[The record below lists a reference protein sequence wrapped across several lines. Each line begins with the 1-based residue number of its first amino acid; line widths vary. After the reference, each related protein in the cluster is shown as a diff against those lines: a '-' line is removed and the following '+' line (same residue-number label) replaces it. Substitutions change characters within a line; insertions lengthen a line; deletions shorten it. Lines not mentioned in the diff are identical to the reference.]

1 MNFSCIYHRAVMF
14 KTVRTLL
21 LLLLLLTV
29 SGLSA
34 QVTITR
40 TSSDI
45 FYIGNAPISCNYVG
59 YSVTNN
65 SGGDYDTVSVTVG
78 DFVGTGSVVGL
89 AINED
94 GSINL
99 GSIADGESKMAYF
112 YLKATGETTNTQTHT
127 ISVFDEFG
135 GAGNLLVDVDFDLT
149 VENTIQANANK
160 VTATLIGPDPAG
172 LGGIATIEFTGET
185 GTIGAAKILSF
196 SPATY
201 DNWRADVLQMLS
213 AEIVLSGANTA
224 TITDKLFIPTS
235 DVLNTSN
242 TNYVATYTF
251 RVTNETPVDTVLS
264 PLAFISSGTQVKHT
278 SVSSIEAL
286 FLPPISNSL
295 VLAKSASPAGLGIGG
310 GQVTYTVTVTNSGID
325 DTEFP
330 GQNNAILDR
339 FVDLLPVS
347 PAVATYVASSATYNG
362 VSIADPTIDTD
373 GGTGQQTLTWT
384 GSFVVPASSSVDL
397 TYTVAIPATV
407 GTYGN
412 QVIAYIE
419 DTVIDTTTPTDDNV
433 PAVASVTVSANT
445 PPELDNAL
453 IDQEAVY
460 GASQTYSF
468 AADSF
473 SDNEDTSLDYTTSV
487 LPSGITFDPSTRTF
501 NVNGTVGVD
510 VYAVTVTATDDD
522 GAEVSDIFNITI
534 TQAPLLV
541 SANDVS
547 IANGD
552 AIPSPLSATI
562 TGYVNGE
569 NFGSSDLS
577 GSASVT
583 TSATQGAGIG
593 DYAIIA
599 ADGTL
604 DSTNYSF
611 SFAAGNLEMTN
622 NAPELNPAA
631 PDAPSGGGIPGQT
644 EVYGTDLNYSFPV
657 NTFTDVEDG
666 TTLTYTAT
674 GVPAG
679 VTFTPGTR
687 TFSGQPDG
695 GVDTYTVTVRATDSN
710 GGFVETE
717 FDITITQAP
726 LLVSA
731 NDVSIANGDAI
742 PSPLSATIT
751 GYVNGENFGSSDLS
765 GSASVTTS
773 ATQGAGI
780 GDYAIIAA
788 DGTLDST
795 NYSFSFA
802 AGNLEMTNNAPE
814 LNPAAPDAPSG
825 GGIPGQTEVYG
836 TDLNY
841 SFPVNT
847 FTDVEDGT
855 TLTYTA
861 TGVPAGVTFTPGTR
875 TFSGQPDGGVDTY
888 TVTVRATDSNGG
900 FVETEFDITITQAP
914 LLVSANDVS
923 IANGDAIPSP
933 LSATITGY
941 VNGENFGSSDLSG
954 SASVTT
960 SATQG
965 AGIGDYAIIAADGTL
980 DSTNYSFSFAAGN
993 LEMTNNAPELNP
1005 AAPDAPSGGGI
1016 PGQTE
1021 VYGTD
1026 LNYSFPVNTF
1036 TDVEDGTTL
1045 TYTATGVPA
1054 GVTFTPGTRTF
1065 SGQPDGGVDTY
1076 TVTVRAT
1083 DSNGGFVETEFD
1095 ITITQA
1101 PLLVSANDV
1110 SIANGDAIPSPLSAT
1125 ITGYVNGENFGS
1137 SDLSGSASVTTSA
1150 TQGAGIG
1157 DYAIIAADGT
1167 LDSTNYSFSFAAGN
1181 LEMTNNAPTAPQV
1194 SNFNEADG
1202 DTPTEINVSFTDA
1215 DGDDLTYSAIGLPAG
1230 ITIGL
1235 NSGLINGTLGNL
1247 ASAGGPLSDGVYNV
1261 IVTANDTTDTTAY
1274 PFTYTVNNPAPVA
1287 QDDGTYDVHTATL
1300 LTGNNVGD
1308 NDSDGG
1314 NDSDTL
1320 SYAILGN
1327 ASNGTAAVN
1336 PDGGFTYTSNGSYAG
1351 ADSFTYTVTDQ
1362 QGATDTATVNINVTN
1377 DAPEIDPEV
1386 FTAKISG
1393 EFADIDVISIDASFS
1408 DDDGDTLTYSATGLP
1423 EGLSIDSDTGEITG
1437 ELAHLAS
1444 AGGPQNDGV
1453 YTVTVTADDGVTTT
1467 DVEFELVVLNP
1478 VPVAV
1483 DDDFEM
1489 LSSDDPSLAD
1499 TVATNDSDPDG
1510 DTPFSF
1516 GISTD
1521 VSGGDLTL
1529 NPDGSFI
1536 YTPAADFYGEDSFT
1550 YTVSDSQGATS
1561 ETATVTIDVV
1571 GVGGILIEPLET
1583 PELNW
1588 QTALYEQTV
1597 RVTNLHIRSIIG
1609 FRMIVNGLAQDILLF
1624 NPSGTLEDET
1634 PYIEYAQTLAAVG
1647 EDGNSVELV
1656 VELKRDSLAPFETPD
1671 YVVIEVLTSEVET
1684 ATVSESGANV
1694 TSTALLADGA
1704 FIIEFNTIIG
1714 NVYAIEYSEDLENWK
1729 RVLPLYTANVEK
1741 TQWIDNGPPKT
1752 IIHPNAVD
1760 GRFYRIVTIA
1770 E

>member
-14 KTVRTLL
+14 KTVRT

-172 LGGIATIEFTGET
+172 LGGIATIQFTGET

-213 AEIVLSGANTA
+213 AEIVLSGGNTA

-325 DTEFP
+325 DIDFP

-419 DTVIDTTTPTDDNV
+419 DTVIDTTTPADDNV

-695 GVDTYTVTVRATDSN
+695 GVDTY
-710 GGFVETE
+710 
-717 FDITITQAP
+717 P
-726 LLVSA
+726 
-731 NDVSIANGDAI
+731 
-742 PSPLSATIT
+742 
-751 GYVNGENFGSSDLS
+751 
-765 GSASVTTS
+765 
-773 ATQGAGI
+773 
-780 GDYAIIAA
+780 
-788 DGTLDST
+788 
-795 NYSFSFA
+795 
-802 AGNLEMTNNAPE
+802 
-814 LNPAAPDAPSG
+814 
-825 GGIPGQTEVYG
+825 
-836 TDLNY
+836 
-841 SFPVNT
+841 
-847 FTDVEDGT
+847 
-855 TLTYTA
+855 
-861 TGVPAGVTFTPGTR
+861 
-875 TFSGQPDGGVDTY
+875 
-888 TVTVRATDSNGG
+888 
-900 FVETEFDITITQAP
+900 
-914 LLVSANDVS
+914 
-923 IANGDAIPSP
+923 
-933 LSATITGY
+933 
-941 VNGENFGSSDLSG
+941 
-954 SASVTT
+954 
-960 SATQG
+960 
-965 AGIGDYAIIAADGTL
+965 
-980 DSTNYSFSFAAGN
+980 
-993 LEMTNNAPELNP
+993 
-1005 AAPDAPSGGGI
+1005 
-1016 PGQTE
+1016 
-1021 VYGTD
+1021 
-1026 LNYSFPVNTF
+1026 
-1036 TDVEDGTTL
+1036 
-1045 TYTATGVPA
+1045 
-1054 GVTFTPGTRTF
+1054 
-1065 SGQPDGGVDTY
+1065 
-1076 TVTVRAT
+1076 VTVRAT

-1671 YVVIEVLTSEVET
+1671 YVVIEVLTSEVEP

>member
-14 KTVRTLL
+14 KTVRT

-213 AEIVLSGANTA
+213 AEIVLSGGNTA

-325 DTEFP
+325 DIDFP

-419 DTVIDTTTPTDDNV
+419 DTVIDTTTPADDNV

-541 SANDVS
+541 SAND
-547 IANGD
+547 
-552 AIPSPLSATI
+552 
-562 TGYVNGE
+562 E
-569 NFGSSDLS
+569 
-577 GSASVT
+577 
-583 TSATQGAGIG
+583 
-593 DYAIIA
+593 
-599 ADGTL
+599 
-604 DSTNYSF
+604 
-611 SFAAGNLEMTN
+611 
-622 NAPELNPAA
+622 
-631 PDAPSGGGIPGQT
+631 
-644 EVYGTDLNYSFPV
+644 
-657 NTFTDVEDG
+657 
-666 TTLTYTAT
+666 
-674 GVPAG
+674 
-679 VTFTPGTR
+679 
-687 TFSGQPDG
+687 
-695 GVDTYTVTVRATDSN
+695 
-710 GGFVETE
+710 
-717 FDITITQAP
+717 
-726 LLVSA
+726 
-731 NDVSIANGDAI
+731 
-742 PSPLSATIT
+742 
-751 GYVNGENFGSSDLS
+751 
-765 GSASVTTS
+765 
-773 ATQGAGI
+773 
-780 GDYAIIAA
+780 
-788 DGTLDST
+788 
-795 NYSFSFA
+795 
-802 AGNLEMTNNAPE
+802 
-814 LNPAAPDAPSG
+814 
-825 GGIPGQTEVYG
+825 
-836 TDLNY
+836 
-841 SFPVNT
+841 
-847 FTDVEDGT
+847 
-855 TLTYTA
+855 
-861 TGVPAGVTFTPGTR
+861 
-875 TFSGQPDGGVDTY
+875 
-888 TVTVRATDSNGG
+888 
-900 FVETEFDITITQAP
+900 
-914 LLVSANDVS
+914 
-923 IANGDAIPSP
+923 
-933 LSATITGY
+933 
-941 VNGENFGSSDLSG
+941 
-954 SASVTT
+954 
-960 SATQG
+960 
-965 AGIGDYAIIAADGTL
+965 
-980 DSTNYSFSFAAGN
+980 
-993 LEMTNNAPELNP
+993 
-1005 AAPDAPSGGGI
+1005 
-1016 PGQTE
+1016 
-1021 VYGTD
+1021 
-1026 LNYSFPVNTF
+1026 
-1036 TDVEDGTTL
+1036 
-1045 TYTATGVPA
+1045 
-1054 GVTFTPGTRTF
+1054 
-1065 SGQPDGGVDTY
+1065 
-1076 TVTVRAT
+1076 
-1083 DSNGGFVETEFD
+1083 
-1095 ITITQA
+1095 
-1101 PLLVSANDV
+1101 

>member
-1 MNFSCIYHRAVMF
+1 MF
-14 KTVRTLL
+14 KTVRT

-172 LGGIATIEFTGET
+172 LGGIATIKFTGET

-213 AEIVLSGANTA
+213 AEIVLSGGNTA

-278 SVSSIEAL
+278 SLSSIEAL

-325 DTEFP
+325 DIDFP

-419 DTVIDTTTPTDDNV
+419 DTVIDTTTPADDNV

-541 SANDVS
+541 SAND
-547 IANGD
+547 
-552 AIPSPLSATI
+552 
-562 TGYVNGE
+562 E
-569 NFGSSDLS
+569 
-577 GSASVT
+577 
-583 TSATQGAGIG
+583 
-593 DYAIIA
+593 
-599 ADGTL
+599 
-604 DSTNYSF
+604 
-611 SFAAGNLEMTN
+611 
-622 NAPELNPAA
+622 
-631 PDAPSGGGIPGQT
+631 
-644 EVYGTDLNYSFPV
+644 
-657 NTFTDVEDG
+657 
-666 TTLTYTAT
+666 
-674 GVPAG
+674 
-679 VTFTPGTR
+679 
-687 TFSGQPDG
+687 
-695 GVDTYTVTVRATDSN
+695 
-710 GGFVETE
+710 
-717 FDITITQAP
+717 
-726 LLVSA
+726 
-731 NDVSIANGDAI
+731 
-742 PSPLSATIT
+742 
-751 GYVNGENFGSSDLS
+751 
-765 GSASVTTS
+765 
-773 ATQGAGI
+773 
-780 GDYAIIAA
+780 
-788 DGTLDST
+788 
-795 NYSFSFA
+795 
-802 AGNLEMTNNAPE
+802 
-814 LNPAAPDAPSG
+814 
-825 GGIPGQTEVYG
+825 
-836 TDLNY
+836 
-841 SFPVNT
+841 
-847 FTDVEDGT
+847 
-855 TLTYTA
+855 
-861 TGVPAGVTFTPGTR
+861 
-875 TFSGQPDGGVDTY
+875 
-888 TVTVRATDSNGG
+888 
-900 FVETEFDITITQAP
+900 
-914 LLVSANDVS
+914 
-923 IANGDAIPSP
+923 
-933 LSATITGY
+933 
-941 VNGENFGSSDLSG
+941 
-954 SASVTT
+954 
-960 SATQG
+960 
-965 AGIGDYAIIAADGTL
+965 
-980 DSTNYSFSFAAGN
+980 
-993 LEMTNNAPELNP
+993 
-1005 AAPDAPSGGGI
+1005 
-1016 PGQTE
+1016 
-1021 VYGTD
+1021 
-1026 LNYSFPVNTF
+1026 
-1036 TDVEDGTTL
+1036 
-1045 TYTATGVPA
+1045 
-1054 GVTFTPGTRTF
+1054 
-1065 SGQPDGGVDTY
+1065 
-1076 TVTVRAT
+1076 
-1083 DSNGGFVETEFD
+1083 
-1095 ITITQA
+1095 
-1101 PLLVSANDV
+1101 

>member
-1 MNFSCIYHRAVMF
+1 MF

-21 LLLLLLTV
+21 LLLLTV
-29 SGLSA
+29 SGVSA

-149 VENTIQANANK
+149 VEDTIQANANK

-213 AEIVLSGANTA
+213 AEIVLSGGNTA
-224 TITDKLFIPTS
+224 TITDKLLIPTS

-278 SVSSIEAL
+278 SIASIEDL

-325 DTEFP
+325 DIDFP

-419 DTVIDTTTPTDDNV
+419 ETVIDTTTPADDNV

-541 SANDVS
+541 SADDES

-562 TGYVNGE
+562 TGFVNGE
-569 NFGSSDLS
+569 NFVSSDLS

-599 ADGTL
+599 TLGTL
-604 DSTNYSF
+604 ASTNYSF
-611 SFAAGNLEMTN
+611 NFAPGNLK
-622 NAPELNPAA
+622 
-631 PDAPSGGGIPGQT
+631 
-644 EVYGTDLNYSFPV
+644 
-657 NTFTDVEDG
+657 
-666 TTLTYTAT
+666 
-674 GVPAG
+674 
-679 VTFTPGTR
+679 
-687 TFSGQPDG
+687 
-695 GVDTYTVTVRATDSN
+695 
-710 GGFVETE
+710 
-717 FDITITQAP
+717 
-726 LLVSA
+726 
-731 NDVSIANGDAI
+731 
-742 PSPLSATIT
+742 
-751 GYVNGENFGSSDLS
+751 
-765 GSASVTTS
+765 
-773 ATQGAGI
+773 
-780 GDYAIIAA
+780 
-788 DGTLDST
+788 
-795 NYSFSFA
+795 
-802 AGNLEMTNNAPE
+802 
-814 LNPAAPDAPSG
+814 
-825 GGIPGQTEVYG
+825 
-836 TDLNY
+836 
-841 SFPVNT
+841 
-847 FTDVEDGT
+847 
-855 TLTYTA
+855 
-861 TGVPAGVTFTPGTR
+861 
-875 TFSGQPDGGVDTY
+875 
-888 TVTVRATDSNGG
+888 
-900 FVETEFDITITQAP
+900 
-914 LLVSANDVS
+914 
-923 IANGDAIPSP
+923 
-933 LSATITGY
+933 
-941 VNGENFGSSDLSG
+941 
-954 SASVTT
+954 
-960 SATQG
+960 
-965 AGIGDYAIIAADGTL
+965 
-980 DSTNYSFSFAAGN
+980 
-993 LEMTNNAPELNP
+993 
-1005 AAPDAPSGGGI
+1005 
-1016 PGQTE
+1016 
-1021 VYGTD
+1021 
-1026 LNYSFPVNTF
+1026 
-1036 TDVEDGTTL
+1036 
-1045 TYTATGVPA
+1045 
-1054 GVTFTPGTRTF
+1054 
-1065 SGQPDGGVDTY
+1065 
-1076 TVTVRAT
+1076 
-1083 DSNGGFVETEFD
+1083 
-1095 ITITQA
+1095 
-1101 PLLVSANDV
+1101 
-1110 SIANGDAIPSPLSAT
+1110 
-1125 ITGYVNGENFGS
+1125 
-1137 SDLSGSASVTTSA
+1137 
-1150 TQGAGIG
+1150 
-1157 DYAIIAADGT
+1157 
-1167 LDSTNYSFSFAAGN
+1167 
-1181 LEMTNNAPTAPQV
+1181 MTNNAPTAPQV

-1202 DTPTEINVSFTDA
+1202 DTITEIDVSFTDA
-1215 DGDDLTYSAIGLPAG
+1215 DGDSLTYSAIGLPEG

-1247 ASAGGPLSDGVYNV
+1247 ASAGGLLSDGVYTV
-1261 IVTANDTTDTTAY
+1261 IVTANDTIDNTAY
-1274 PFTYTVNNPAPVA
+1274 SFTYIVNNPAPVA

-1647 EDGNSVELV
+1647 EAGNSVELV

-1704 FIIEFNTIIG
+1704 FIIEFNTTIG

-1752 IIHPNAVD
+1752 IIHPNTVD

>member
-14 KTVRTLL
+14 KTVRT

-149 VENTIQANANK
+149 VEDTIQANANK

-213 AEIVLSGANTA
+213 AEIVLSGGNTA

-278 SVSSIEAL
+278 SIASIEDL

-325 DTEFP
+325 DIDFP

-419 DTVIDTTTPTDDNV
+419 ETVIDTTTPADDNV

-541 SANDVS
+541 SADDES

-717 FDITITQAP
+717 FNITITQAP

-731 NDVSIANGDAI
+731 DD
-742 PSPLSATIT
+742 
-751 GYVNGENFGSSDLS
+751 E
-765 GSASVTTS
+765 
-773 ATQGAGI
+773 
-780 GDYAIIAA
+780 
-788 DGTLDST
+788 
-795 NYSFSFA
+795 
-802 AGNLEMTNNAPE
+802 
-814 LNPAAPDAPSG
+814 
-825 GGIPGQTEVYG
+825 
-836 TDLNY
+836 
-841 SFPVNT
+841 
-847 FTDVEDGT
+847 
-855 TLTYTA
+855 
-861 TGVPAGVTFTPGTR
+861 
-875 TFSGQPDGGVDTY
+875 
-888 TVTVRATDSNGG
+888 
-900 FVETEFDITITQAP
+900 
-914 LLVSANDVS
+914 
-923 IANGDAIPSP
+923 
-933 LSATITGY
+933 
-941 VNGENFGSSDLSG
+941 
-954 SASVTT
+954 
-960 SATQG
+960 
-965 AGIGDYAIIAADGTL
+965 
-980 DSTNYSFSFAAGN
+980 
-993 LEMTNNAPELNP
+993 
-1005 AAPDAPSGGGI
+1005 
-1016 PGQTE
+1016 
-1021 VYGTD
+1021 
-1026 LNYSFPVNTF
+1026 
-1036 TDVEDGTTL
+1036 
-1045 TYTATGVPA
+1045 
-1054 GVTFTPGTRTF
+1054 
-1065 SGQPDGGVDTY
+1065 
-1076 TVTVRAT
+1076 
-1083 DSNGGFVETEFD
+1083 
-1095 ITITQA
+1095 
-1101 PLLVSANDV
+1101 

-1647 EDGNSVELV
+1647 EAGNSVELV

-1704 FIIEFNTIIG
+1704 FIIEFNTTIG

-1752 IIHPNAVD
+1752 IIHPNTVD

>member
-1 MNFSCIYHRAVMF
+1 MF

-278 SVSSIEAL
+278 SVSSIDAL

-325 DTEFP
+325 DIEFP

-419 DTVIDTTTPTDDNV
+419 DTVIDTTTPADDNV

-695 GVDTYTVTVRATDSN
+695 GVDTYPVTVRATDSN

-802 AGNLEMTNNAPE
+802 
-814 LNPAAPDAPSG
+814 D
-825 GGIPGQTEVYG
+825 
-836 TDLNY
+836 
-841 SFPVNT
+841 
-847 FTDVEDGT
+847 
-855 TLTYTA
+855 
-861 TGVPAGVTFTPGTR
+861 
-875 TFSGQPDGGVDTY
+875 
-888 TVTVRATDSNGG
+888 
-900 FVETEFDITITQAP
+900 
-914 LLVSANDVS
+914 
-923 IANGDAIPSP
+923 
-933 LSATITGY
+933 
-941 VNGENFGSSDLSG
+941 
-954 SASVTT
+954 
-960 SATQG
+960 
-965 AGIGDYAIIAADGTL
+965 
-980 DSTNYSFSFAAGN
+980 
-993 LEMTNNAPELNP
+993 
-1005 AAPDAPSGGGI
+1005 
-1016 PGQTE
+1016 
-1021 VYGTD
+1021 
-1026 LNYSFPVNTF
+1026 
-1036 TDVEDGTTL
+1036 
-1045 TYTATGVPA
+1045 
-1054 GVTFTPGTRTF
+1054 
-1065 SGQPDGGVDTY
+1065 
-1076 TVTVRAT
+1076 
-1083 DSNGGFVETEFD
+1083 
-1095 ITITQA
+1095 
-1101 PLLVSANDV
+1101 
-1110 SIANGDAIPSPLSAT
+1110 
-1125 ITGYVNGENFGS
+1125 
-1137 SDLSGSASVTTSA
+1137 
-1150 TQGAGIG
+1150 
-1157 DYAIIAADGT
+1157 
-1167 LDSTNYSFSFAAGN
+1167 GN

-1261 IVTANDTTDTTAY
+1261 IVTASDTTDTTAY
-1274 PFTYTVNNPAPVA
+1274 PFTYTVYNPAPVA

>member
-14 KTVRTLL
+14 KTVRT

-172 LGGIATIEFTGET
+172 LGGIATIKFTGET

-213 AEIVLSGANTA
+213 AEIVLSGGNTA

-278 SVSSIEAL
+278 SLSSIEAL

-419 DTVIDTTTPTDDNV
+419 DTVIDTTTPADDNV

-679 VTFTPGTR
+679 VTF
-687 TFSGQPDG
+687 
-695 GVDTYTVTVRATDSN
+695 A
-710 GGFVETE
+710 
-717 FDITITQAP
+717 
-726 LLVSA
+726 
-731 NDVSIANGDAI
+731 
-742 PSPLSATIT
+742 
-751 GYVNGENFGSSDLS
+751 
-765 GSASVTTS
+765 
-773 ATQGAGI
+773 
-780 GDYAIIAA
+780 
-788 DGTLDST
+788 
-795 NYSFSFA
+795 
-802 AGNLEMTNNAPE
+802 
-814 LNPAAPDAPSG
+814 
-825 GGIPGQTEVYG
+825 
-836 TDLNY
+836 
-841 SFPVNT
+841 
-847 FTDVEDGT
+847 
-855 TLTYTA
+855 
-861 TGVPAGVTFTPGTR
+861 
-875 TFSGQPDGGVDTY
+875 
-888 TVTVRATDSNGG
+888 
-900 FVETEFDITITQAP
+900 
-914 LLVSANDVS
+914 
-923 IANGDAIPSP
+923 
-933 LSATITGY
+933 
-941 VNGENFGSSDLSG
+941 
-954 SASVTT
+954 
-960 SATQG
+960 
-965 AGIGDYAIIAADGTL
+965 
-980 DSTNYSFSFAAGN
+980 
-993 LEMTNNAPELNP
+993 
-1005 AAPDAPSGGGI
+1005 
-1016 PGQTE
+1016 
-1021 VYGTD
+1021 
-1026 LNYSFPVNTF
+1026 
-1036 TDVEDGTTL
+1036 
-1045 TYTATGVPA
+1045 
-1054 GVTFTPGTRTF
+1054 PGTRTF

-1561 ETATVTIDVV
+1561 ETATVAIDVV

>member
-14 KTVRTLL
+14 KTVRT

-172 LGGIATIEFTGET
+172 LGGIATIKFTGET

-213 AEIVLSGANTA
+213 AEIVLSGGNTA

-278 SVSSIEAL
+278 SLSSIEAL

-325 DTEFP
+325 DIDFP

-419 DTVIDTTTPTDDNV
+419 DTVIDTTTPADDNV

-541 SANDVS
+541 SAND
-547 IANGD
+547 
-552 AIPSPLSATI
+552 
-562 TGYVNGE
+562 E
-569 NFGSSDLS
+569 
-577 GSASVT
+577 
-583 TSATQGAGIG
+583 
-593 DYAIIA
+593 
-599 ADGTL
+599 
-604 DSTNYSF
+604 
-611 SFAAGNLEMTN
+611 
-622 NAPELNPAA
+622 
-631 PDAPSGGGIPGQT
+631 
-644 EVYGTDLNYSFPV
+644 
-657 NTFTDVEDG
+657 
-666 TTLTYTAT
+666 
-674 GVPAG
+674 
-679 VTFTPGTR
+679 
-687 TFSGQPDG
+687 
-695 GVDTYTVTVRATDSN
+695 
-710 GGFVETE
+710 
-717 FDITITQAP
+717 
-726 LLVSA
+726 
-731 NDVSIANGDAI
+731 
-742 PSPLSATIT
+742 
-751 GYVNGENFGSSDLS
+751 
-765 GSASVTTS
+765 
-773 ATQGAGI
+773 
-780 GDYAIIAA
+780 
-788 DGTLDST
+788 
-795 NYSFSFA
+795 
-802 AGNLEMTNNAPE
+802 
-814 LNPAAPDAPSG
+814 
-825 GGIPGQTEVYG
+825 
-836 TDLNY
+836 
-841 SFPVNT
+841 
-847 FTDVEDGT
+847 
-855 TLTYTA
+855 
-861 TGVPAGVTFTPGTR
+861 
-875 TFSGQPDGGVDTY
+875 
-888 TVTVRATDSNGG
+888 
-900 FVETEFDITITQAP
+900 
-914 LLVSANDVS
+914 
-923 IANGDAIPSP
+923 
-933 LSATITGY
+933 
-941 VNGENFGSSDLSG
+941 
-954 SASVTT
+954 
-960 SATQG
+960 
-965 AGIGDYAIIAADGTL
+965 
-980 DSTNYSFSFAAGN
+980 
-993 LEMTNNAPELNP
+993 
-1005 AAPDAPSGGGI
+1005 
-1016 PGQTE
+1016 
-1021 VYGTD
+1021 
-1026 LNYSFPVNTF
+1026 
-1036 TDVEDGTTL
+1036 
-1045 TYTATGVPA
+1045 
-1054 GVTFTPGTRTF
+1054 
-1065 SGQPDGGVDTY
+1065 
-1076 TVTVRAT
+1076 
-1083 DSNGGFVETEFD
+1083 
-1095 ITITQA
+1095 
-1101 PLLVSANDV
+1101 

-1550 YTVSDSQGATS
+1550 YTVSDSQAATS

>member
-14 KTVRTLL
+14 KTVRT

-172 LGGIATIEFTGET
+172 LGGIATIKFTGET

-213 AEIVLSGANTA
+213 AEIVLSGGNTA

-278 SVSSIEAL
+278 SLSSIEAL

-325 DTEFP
+325 DIDFP

-419 DTVIDTTTPTDDNV
+419 DTVIDTTTPADDNV

-522 GAEVSDIFNITI
+522 GAEVSDIFN
-534 TQAPLLV
+534 
-541 SANDVS
+541 
-547 IANGD
+547 
-552 AIPSPLSATI
+552 
-562 TGYVNGE
+562 
-569 NFGSSDLS
+569 
-577 GSASVT
+577 
-583 TSATQGAGIG
+583 
-593 DYAIIA
+593 
-599 ADGTL
+599 
-604 DSTNYSF
+604 
-611 SFAAGNLEMTN
+611 
-622 NAPELNPAA
+622 
-631 PDAPSGGGIPGQT
+631 
-644 EVYGTDLNYSFPV
+644 
-657 NTFTDVEDG
+657 
-666 TTLTYTAT
+666 
-674 GVPAG
+674 
-679 VTFTPGTR
+679 
-687 TFSGQPDG
+687 
-695 GVDTYTVTVRATDSN
+695 
-710 GGFVETE
+710 
-717 FDITITQAP
+717 
-726 LLVSA
+726 
-731 NDVSIANGDAI
+731 
-742 PSPLSATIT
+742 
-751 GYVNGENFGSSDLS
+751 
-765 GSASVTTS
+765 
-773 ATQGAGI
+773 
-780 GDYAIIAA
+780 
-788 DGTLDST
+788 
-795 NYSFSFA
+795 
-802 AGNLEMTNNAPE
+802 
-814 LNPAAPDAPSG
+814 
-825 GGIPGQTEVYG
+825 
-836 TDLNY
+836 
-841 SFPVNT
+841 
-847 FTDVEDGT
+847 
-855 TLTYTA
+855 
-861 TGVPAGVTFTPGTR
+861 
-875 TFSGQPDGGVDTY
+875 
-888 TVTVRATDSNGG
+888 
-900 FVETEFDITITQAP
+900 ITITQAP

>member
-14 KTVRTLL
+14 KTVRT

-325 DTEFP
+325 DIDFP

-522 GAEVSDIFNITI
+522 GAEVSDIFN
-534 TQAPLLV
+534 
-541 SANDVS
+541 
-547 IANGD
+547 
-552 AIPSPLSATI
+552 
-562 TGYVNGE
+562 
-569 NFGSSDLS
+569 
-577 GSASVT
+577 
-583 TSATQGAGIG
+583 
-593 DYAIIA
+593 
-599 ADGTL
+599 
-604 DSTNYSF
+604 
-611 SFAAGNLEMTN
+611 
-622 NAPELNPAA
+622 
-631 PDAPSGGGIPGQT
+631 
-644 EVYGTDLNYSFPV
+644 
-657 NTFTDVEDG
+657 
-666 TTLTYTAT
+666 
-674 GVPAG
+674 
-679 VTFTPGTR
+679 
-687 TFSGQPDG
+687 
-695 GVDTYTVTVRATDSN
+695 
-710 GGFVETE
+710 
-717 FDITITQAP
+717 
-726 LLVSA
+726 
-731 NDVSIANGDAI
+731 
-742 PSPLSATIT
+742 
-751 GYVNGENFGSSDLS
+751 
-765 GSASVTTS
+765 
-773 ATQGAGI
+773 
-780 GDYAIIAA
+780 
-788 DGTLDST
+788 
-795 NYSFSFA
+795 
-802 AGNLEMTNNAPE
+802 
-814 LNPAAPDAPSG
+814 
-825 GGIPGQTEVYG
+825 
-836 TDLNY
+836 
-841 SFPVNT
+841 
-847 FTDVEDGT
+847 
-855 TLTYTA
+855 
-861 TGVPAGVTFTPGTR
+861 
-875 TFSGQPDGGVDTY
+875 
-888 TVTVRATDSNGG
+888 
-900 FVETEFDITITQAP
+900 
-914 LLVSANDVS
+914 
-923 IANGDAIPSP
+923 
-933 LSATITGY
+933 
-941 VNGENFGSSDLSG
+941 
-954 SASVTT
+954 
-960 SATQG
+960 
-965 AGIGDYAIIAADGTL
+965 
-980 DSTNYSFSFAAGN
+980 
-993 LEMTNNAPELNP
+993 
-1005 AAPDAPSGGGI
+1005 
-1016 PGQTE
+1016 
-1021 VYGTD
+1021 
-1026 LNYSFPVNTF
+1026 
-1036 TDVEDGTTL
+1036 
-1045 TYTATGVPA
+1045 
-1054 GVTFTPGTRTF
+1054 
-1065 SGQPDGGVDTY
+1065 
-1076 TVTVRAT
+1076 
-1083 DSNGGFVETEFD
+1083 

>member
-14 KTVRTLL
+14 KTVRT

-213 AEIVLSGANTA
+213 AEIVLSGGNTA

-278 SVSSIEAL
+278 SVSSIEDL

-325 DTEFP
+325 DIDFP

-419 DTVIDTTTPTDDNV
+419 DTVIDTTTPADDNV

-541 SANDVS
+541 SAND
-547 IANGD
+547 
-552 AIPSPLSATI
+552 
-562 TGYVNGE
+562 E
-569 NFGSSDLS
+569 
-577 GSASVT
+577 
-583 TSATQGAGIG
+583 
-593 DYAIIA
+593 
-599 ADGTL
+599 
-604 DSTNYSF
+604 
-611 SFAAGNLEMTN
+611 
-622 NAPELNPAA
+622 
-631 PDAPSGGGIPGQT
+631 
-644 EVYGTDLNYSFPV
+644 
-657 NTFTDVEDG
+657 
-666 TTLTYTAT
+666 
-674 GVPAG
+674 
-679 VTFTPGTR
+679 
-687 TFSGQPDG
+687 
-695 GVDTYTVTVRATDSN
+695 
-710 GGFVETE
+710 
-717 FDITITQAP
+717 
-726 LLVSA
+726 
-731 NDVSIANGDAI
+731 
-742 PSPLSATIT
+742 
-751 GYVNGENFGSSDLS
+751 
-765 GSASVTTS
+765 
-773 ATQGAGI
+773 
-780 GDYAIIAA
+780 
-788 DGTLDST
+788 
-795 NYSFSFA
+795 
-802 AGNLEMTNNAPE
+802 
-814 LNPAAPDAPSG
+814 
-825 GGIPGQTEVYG
+825 
-836 TDLNY
+836 
-841 SFPVNT
+841 
-847 FTDVEDGT
+847 
-855 TLTYTA
+855 
-861 TGVPAGVTFTPGTR
+861 
-875 TFSGQPDGGVDTY
+875 
-888 TVTVRATDSNGG
+888 
-900 FVETEFDITITQAP
+900 
-914 LLVSANDVS
+914 
-923 IANGDAIPSP
+923 
-933 LSATITGY
+933 
-941 VNGENFGSSDLSG
+941 
-954 SASVTT
+954 
-960 SATQG
+960 
-965 AGIGDYAIIAADGTL
+965 
-980 DSTNYSFSFAAGN
+980 
-993 LEMTNNAPELNP
+993 
-1005 AAPDAPSGGGI
+1005 
-1016 PGQTE
+1016 
-1021 VYGTD
+1021 
-1026 LNYSFPVNTF
+1026 
-1036 TDVEDGTTL
+1036 
-1045 TYTATGVPA
+1045 
-1054 GVTFTPGTRTF
+1054 
-1065 SGQPDGGVDTY
+1065 
-1076 TVTVRAT
+1076 
-1083 DSNGGFVETEFD
+1083 
-1095 ITITQA
+1095 
-1101 PLLVSANDV
+1101 

>member
-1 MNFSCIYHRAVMF
+1 MF

-172 LGGIATIEFTGET
+172 LGGIATIQFTGET

-213 AEIVLSGANTA
+213 AEIVLSGGNTA

-325 DTEFP
+325 DIDFP

-419 DTVIDTTTPTDDNV
+419 DTVIDTTTPADDNV

-522 GAEVSDIFNITI
+522 GAEVSDIFN
-534 TQAPLLV
+534 
-541 SANDVS
+541 
-547 IANGD
+547 
-552 AIPSPLSATI
+552 
-562 TGYVNGE
+562 
-569 NFGSSDLS
+569 
-577 GSASVT
+577 
-583 TSATQGAGIG
+583 
-593 DYAIIA
+593 
-599 ADGTL
+599 
-604 DSTNYSF
+604 
-611 SFAAGNLEMTN
+611 
-622 NAPELNPAA
+622 
-631 PDAPSGGGIPGQT
+631 
-644 EVYGTDLNYSFPV
+644 
-657 NTFTDVEDG
+657 
-666 TTLTYTAT
+666 
-674 GVPAG
+674 
-679 VTFTPGTR
+679 
-687 TFSGQPDG
+687 
-695 GVDTYTVTVRATDSN
+695 
-710 GGFVETE
+710 
-717 FDITITQAP
+717 
-726 LLVSA
+726 
-731 NDVSIANGDAI
+731 
-742 PSPLSATIT
+742 
-751 GYVNGENFGSSDLS
+751 
-765 GSASVTTS
+765 
-773 ATQGAGI
+773 
-780 GDYAIIAA
+780 
-788 DGTLDST
+788 
-795 NYSFSFA
+795 
-802 AGNLEMTNNAPE
+802 
-814 LNPAAPDAPSG
+814 
-825 GGIPGQTEVYG
+825 
-836 TDLNY
+836 
-841 SFPVNT
+841 
-847 FTDVEDGT
+847 
-855 TLTYTA
+855 
-861 TGVPAGVTFTPGTR
+861 
-875 TFSGQPDGGVDTY
+875 
-888 TVTVRATDSNGG
+888 
-900 FVETEFDITITQAP
+900 
-914 LLVSANDVS
+914 
-923 IANGDAIPSP
+923 
-933 LSATITGY
+933 
-941 VNGENFGSSDLSG
+941 
-954 SASVTT
+954 
-960 SATQG
+960 
-965 AGIGDYAIIAADGTL
+965 
-980 DSTNYSFSFAAGN
+980 
-993 LEMTNNAPELNP
+993 
-1005 AAPDAPSGGGI
+1005 
-1016 PGQTE
+1016 
-1021 VYGTD
+1021 
-1026 LNYSFPVNTF
+1026 
-1036 TDVEDGTTL
+1036 
-1045 TYTATGVPA
+1045 
-1054 GVTFTPGTRTF
+1054 
-1065 SGQPDGGVDTY
+1065 
-1076 TVTVRAT
+1076 
-1083 DSNGGFVETEFD
+1083 

-1314 NDSDTL
+1314 KDSDTL

-1561 ETATVTIDVV
+1561 ETATVAIDVV

-1656 VELKRDSLAPFETPD
+1656 VELKRDSLAPFEAPD

>member
-278 SVSSIEAL
+278 SVSSIDAL

-325 DTEFP
+325 DIEFP

-419 DTVIDTTTPTDDNV
+419 DTVIDTTTPADDNV

-695 GVDTYTVTVRATDSN
+695 GVDTYPVTVRATDSN

-802 AGNLEMTNNAPE
+802 
-814 LNPAAPDAPSG
+814 D
-825 GGIPGQTEVYG
+825 
-836 TDLNY
+836 
-841 SFPVNT
+841 
-847 FTDVEDGT
+847 
-855 TLTYTA
+855 
-861 TGVPAGVTFTPGTR
+861 
-875 TFSGQPDGGVDTY
+875 
-888 TVTVRATDSNGG
+888 
-900 FVETEFDITITQAP
+900 
-914 LLVSANDVS
+914 
-923 IANGDAIPSP
+923 
-933 LSATITGY
+933 
-941 VNGENFGSSDLSG
+941 
-954 SASVTT
+954 
-960 SATQG
+960 
-965 AGIGDYAIIAADGTL
+965 
-980 DSTNYSFSFAAGN
+980 
-993 LEMTNNAPELNP
+993 
-1005 AAPDAPSGGGI
+1005 
-1016 PGQTE
+1016 
-1021 VYGTD
+1021 
-1026 LNYSFPVNTF
+1026 
-1036 TDVEDGTTL
+1036 
-1045 TYTATGVPA
+1045 
-1054 GVTFTPGTRTF
+1054 
-1065 SGQPDGGVDTY
+1065 
-1076 TVTVRAT
+1076 
-1083 DSNGGFVETEFD
+1083 
-1095 ITITQA
+1095 
-1101 PLLVSANDV
+1101 
-1110 SIANGDAIPSPLSAT
+1110 
-1125 ITGYVNGENFGS
+1125 
-1137 SDLSGSASVTTSA
+1137 
-1150 TQGAGIG
+1150 
-1157 DYAIIAADGT
+1157 
-1167 LDSTNYSFSFAAGN
+1167 GN

-1261 IVTANDTTDTTAY
+1261 IVTASDTTDTTAY
-1274 PFTYTVNNPAPVA
+1274 PFTYTVYNPAPVA

>member
-1 MNFSCIYHRAVMF
+1 MF
-14 KTVRTLL
+14 KTVRT

-149 VENTIQANANK
+149 VEDTIQANANK

-213 AEIVLSGANTA
+213 AEIVLSGGNTA

-278 SVSSIEAL
+278 SIASIEDL

-325 DTEFP
+325 DIDFP

-419 DTVIDTTTPTDDNV
+419 ETVIDTTTPADDNV

-541 SANDVS
+541 SAD
-547 IANGD
+547 D
-552 AIPSPLSATI
+552 
-562 TGYVNGE
+562 E
-569 NFGSSDLS
+569 
-577 GSASVT
+577 
-583 TSATQGAGIG
+583 
-593 DYAIIA
+593 
-599 ADGTL
+599 
-604 DSTNYSF
+604 
-611 SFAAGNLEMTN
+611 
-622 NAPELNPAA
+622 
-631 PDAPSGGGIPGQT
+631 
-644 EVYGTDLNYSFPV
+644 
-657 NTFTDVEDG
+657 
-666 TTLTYTAT
+666 
-674 GVPAG
+674 
-679 VTFTPGTR
+679 
-687 TFSGQPDG
+687 
-695 GVDTYTVTVRATDSN
+695 
-710 GGFVETE
+710 
-717 FDITITQAP
+717 
-726 LLVSA
+726 
-731 NDVSIANGDAI
+731 
-742 PSPLSATIT
+742 
-751 GYVNGENFGSSDLS
+751 
-765 GSASVTTS
+765 
-773 ATQGAGI
+773 
-780 GDYAIIAA
+780 
-788 DGTLDST
+788 
-795 NYSFSFA
+795 
-802 AGNLEMTNNAPE
+802 
-814 LNPAAPDAPSG
+814 
-825 GGIPGQTEVYG
+825 
-836 TDLNY
+836 
-841 SFPVNT
+841 
-847 FTDVEDGT
+847 
-855 TLTYTA
+855 
-861 TGVPAGVTFTPGTR
+861 
-875 TFSGQPDGGVDTY
+875 
-888 TVTVRATDSNGG
+888 
-900 FVETEFDITITQAP
+900 
-914 LLVSANDVS
+914 
-923 IANGDAIPSP
+923 
-933 LSATITGY
+933 
-941 VNGENFGSSDLSG
+941 
-954 SASVTT
+954 
-960 SATQG
+960 
-965 AGIGDYAIIAADGTL
+965 
-980 DSTNYSFSFAAGN
+980 
-993 LEMTNNAPELNP
+993 
-1005 AAPDAPSGGGI
+1005 
-1016 PGQTE
+1016 
-1021 VYGTD
+1021 
-1026 LNYSFPVNTF
+1026 
-1036 TDVEDGTTL
+1036 
-1045 TYTATGVPA
+1045 
-1054 GVTFTPGTRTF
+1054 
-1065 SGQPDGGVDTY
+1065 
-1076 TVTVRAT
+1076 
-1083 DSNGGFVETEFD
+1083 
-1095 ITITQA
+1095 
-1101 PLLVSANDV
+1101 

-1609 FRMIVNGLAQDILLF
+1609 FRMIVSGLAQDILLF

-1647 EDGNSVELV
+1647 EAGNSVELV

-1704 FIIEFNTIIG
+1704 FIIEFNTTIG

-1752 IIHPNAVD
+1752 IIHPNTVD

>member
-14 KTVRTLL
+14 KTVRT

-213 AEIVLSGANTA
+213 AEIVLSGGNTA

-278 SVSSIEAL
+278 SLSSIEAL

-419 DTVIDTTTPTDDNV
+419 DTVIDTTTPADDNV

-522 GAEVSDIFNITI
+522 GAEVSDIFN
-534 TQAPLLV
+534 
-541 SANDVS
+541 
-547 IANGD
+547 
-552 AIPSPLSATI
+552 
-562 TGYVNGE
+562 
-569 NFGSSDLS
+569 
-577 GSASVT
+577 
-583 TSATQGAGIG
+583 
-593 DYAIIA
+593 
-599 ADGTL
+599 
-604 DSTNYSF
+604 
-611 SFAAGNLEMTN
+611 
-622 NAPELNPAA
+622 
-631 PDAPSGGGIPGQT
+631 
-644 EVYGTDLNYSFPV
+644 
-657 NTFTDVEDG
+657 
-666 TTLTYTAT
+666 
-674 GVPAG
+674 
-679 VTFTPGTR
+679 
-687 TFSGQPDG
+687 
-695 GVDTYTVTVRATDSN
+695 
-710 GGFVETE
+710 
-717 FDITITQAP
+717 
-726 LLVSA
+726 
-731 NDVSIANGDAI
+731 
-742 PSPLSATIT
+742 
-751 GYVNGENFGSSDLS
+751 
-765 GSASVTTS
+765 
-773 ATQGAGI
+773 
-780 GDYAIIAA
+780 
-788 DGTLDST
+788 
-795 NYSFSFA
+795 
-802 AGNLEMTNNAPE
+802 
-814 LNPAAPDAPSG
+814 
-825 GGIPGQTEVYG
+825 
-836 TDLNY
+836 
-841 SFPVNT
+841 
-847 FTDVEDGT
+847 
-855 TLTYTA
+855 
-861 TGVPAGVTFTPGTR
+861 
-875 TFSGQPDGGVDTY
+875 
-888 TVTVRATDSNGG
+888 
-900 FVETEFDITITQAP
+900 ITITQAP

-1561 ETATVTIDVV
+1561 ETATVAIDVV

>member
-1 MNFSCIYHRAVMF
+1 MF
-14 KTVRTLL
+14 KTVRT

-419 DTVIDTTTPTDDNV
+419 DTVIDTTTPADDNV

-522 GAEVSDIFNITI
+522 GAEVSDIFN
-534 TQAPLLV
+534 
-541 SANDVS
+541 
-547 IANGD
+547 
-552 AIPSPLSATI
+552 
-562 TGYVNGE
+562 
-569 NFGSSDLS
+569 
-577 GSASVT
+577 
-583 TSATQGAGIG
+583 
-593 DYAIIA
+593 
-599 ADGTL
+599 
-604 DSTNYSF
+604 
-611 SFAAGNLEMTN
+611 
-622 NAPELNPAA
+622 
-631 PDAPSGGGIPGQT
+631 
-644 EVYGTDLNYSFPV
+644 
-657 NTFTDVEDG
+657 
-666 TTLTYTAT
+666 
-674 GVPAG
+674 
-679 VTFTPGTR
+679 
-687 TFSGQPDG
+687 
-695 GVDTYTVTVRATDSN
+695 
-710 GGFVETE
+710 
-717 FDITITQAP
+717 
-726 LLVSA
+726 
-731 NDVSIANGDAI
+731 
-742 PSPLSATIT
+742 
-751 GYVNGENFGSSDLS
+751 
-765 GSASVTTS
+765 
-773 ATQGAGI
+773 
-780 GDYAIIAA
+780 
-788 DGTLDST
+788 
-795 NYSFSFA
+795 
-802 AGNLEMTNNAPE
+802 
-814 LNPAAPDAPSG
+814 
-825 GGIPGQTEVYG
+825 
-836 TDLNY
+836 
-841 SFPVNT
+841 
-847 FTDVEDGT
+847 
-855 TLTYTA
+855 
-861 TGVPAGVTFTPGTR
+861 
-875 TFSGQPDGGVDTY
+875 
-888 TVTVRATDSNGG
+888 
-900 FVETEFDITITQAP
+900 ITITQAP

>member
-172 LGGIATIEFTGET
+172 LGGIATIQFTGET

-419 DTVIDTTTPTDDNV
+419 DTVIDTTTPADDNV

-522 GAEVSDIFNITI
+522 GAEVSDIFN
-534 TQAPLLV
+534 
-541 SANDVS
+541 
-547 IANGD
+547 
-552 AIPSPLSATI
+552 
-562 TGYVNGE
+562 
-569 NFGSSDLS
+569 
-577 GSASVT
+577 
-583 TSATQGAGIG
+583 
-593 DYAIIA
+593 
-599 ADGTL
+599 
-604 DSTNYSF
+604 
-611 SFAAGNLEMTN
+611 
-622 NAPELNPAA
+622 
-631 PDAPSGGGIPGQT
+631 
-644 EVYGTDLNYSFPV
+644 
-657 NTFTDVEDG
+657 
-666 TTLTYTAT
+666 
-674 GVPAG
+674 
-679 VTFTPGTR
+679 
-687 TFSGQPDG
+687 
-695 GVDTYTVTVRATDSN
+695 
-710 GGFVETE
+710 
-717 FDITITQAP
+717 
-726 LLVSA
+726 
-731 NDVSIANGDAI
+731 
-742 PSPLSATIT
+742 
-751 GYVNGENFGSSDLS
+751 
-765 GSASVTTS
+765 
-773 ATQGAGI
+773 
-780 GDYAIIAA
+780 
-788 DGTLDST
+788 
-795 NYSFSFA
+795 
-802 AGNLEMTNNAPE
+802 
-814 LNPAAPDAPSG
+814 
-825 GGIPGQTEVYG
+825 
-836 TDLNY
+836 
-841 SFPVNT
+841 
-847 FTDVEDGT
+847 
-855 TLTYTA
+855 
-861 TGVPAGVTFTPGTR
+861 
-875 TFSGQPDGGVDTY
+875 
-888 TVTVRATDSNGG
+888 
-900 FVETEFDITITQAP
+900 
-914 LLVSANDVS
+914 
-923 IANGDAIPSP
+923 
-933 LSATITGY
+933 
-941 VNGENFGSSDLSG
+941 
-954 SASVTT
+954 
-960 SATQG
+960 
-965 AGIGDYAIIAADGTL
+965 
-980 DSTNYSFSFAAGN
+980 
-993 LEMTNNAPELNP
+993 
-1005 AAPDAPSGGGI
+1005 
-1016 PGQTE
+1016 
-1021 VYGTD
+1021 
-1026 LNYSFPVNTF
+1026 
-1036 TDVEDGTTL
+1036 
-1045 TYTATGVPA
+1045 
-1054 GVTFTPGTRTF
+1054 
-1065 SGQPDGGVDTY
+1065 
-1076 TVTVRAT
+1076 
-1083 DSNGGFVETEFD
+1083 

>member
-213 AEIVLSGANTA
+213 AEIVLSGGNTA

-325 DTEFP
+325 DIDFP

-419 DTVIDTTTPTDDNV
+419 DTVIDTTTPADDNV

-802 AGNLEMTNNAPE
+802 AGNLEMTNNAP
-814 LNPAAPDAPSG
+814 
-825 GGIPGQTEVYG
+825 
-836 TDLNY
+836 
-841 SFPVNT
+841 
-847 FTDVEDGT
+847 
-855 TLTYTA
+855 
-861 TGVPAGVTFTPGTR
+861 
-875 TFSGQPDGGVDTY
+875 
-888 TVTVRATDSNGG
+888 
-900 FVETEFDITITQAP
+900 
-914 LLVSANDVS
+914 
-923 IANGDAIPSP
+923 
-933 LSATITGY
+933 
-941 VNGENFGSSDLSG
+941 
-954 SASVTT
+954 
-960 SATQG
+960 
-965 AGIGDYAIIAADGTL
+965 
-980 DSTNYSFSFAAGN
+980 
-993 LEMTNNAPELNP
+993 
-1005 AAPDAPSGGGI
+1005 
-1016 PGQTE
+1016 
-1021 VYGTD
+1021 
-1026 LNYSFPVNTF
+1026 
-1036 TDVEDGTTL
+1036 
-1045 TYTATGVPA
+1045 
-1054 GVTFTPGTRTF
+1054 
-1065 SGQPDGGVDTY
+1065 
-1076 TVTVRAT
+1076 
-1083 DSNGGFVETEFD
+1083 
-1095 ITITQA
+1095 
-1101 PLLVSANDV
+1101 
-1110 SIANGDAIPSPLSAT
+1110 
-1125 ITGYVNGENFGS
+1125 
-1137 SDLSGSASVTTSA
+1137 
-1150 TQGAGIG
+1150 
-1157 DYAIIAADGT
+1157 
-1167 LDSTNYSFSFAAGN
+1167 
-1181 LEMTNNAPTAPQV
+1181 TAPQV

-1274 PFTYTVNNPAPVA
+1274 QFTYTVNNPAPVA

>member
-278 SVSSIEAL
+278 SVSSIDAL

-325 DTEFP
+325 DIEFP

-419 DTVIDTTTPTDDNV
+419 DTVIDTTTPADDNV

-695 GVDTYTVTVRATDSN
+695 GVDTY
-710 GGFVETE
+710 
-717 FDITITQAP
+717 P
-726 LLVSA
+726 
-731 NDVSIANGDAI
+731 
-742 PSPLSATIT
+742 
-751 GYVNGENFGSSDLS
+751 
-765 GSASVTTS
+765 
-773 ATQGAGI
+773 
-780 GDYAIIAA
+780 
-788 DGTLDST
+788 
-795 NYSFSFA
+795 
-802 AGNLEMTNNAPE
+802 
-814 LNPAAPDAPSG
+814 
-825 GGIPGQTEVYG
+825 
-836 TDLNY
+836 
-841 SFPVNT
+841 
-847 FTDVEDGT
+847 
-855 TLTYTA
+855 
-861 TGVPAGVTFTPGTR
+861 
-875 TFSGQPDGGVDTY
+875 
-888 TVTVRATDSNGG
+888 
-900 FVETEFDITITQAP
+900 
-914 LLVSANDVS
+914 
-923 IANGDAIPSP
+923 
-933 LSATITGY
+933 
-941 VNGENFGSSDLSG
+941 
-954 SASVTT
+954 
-960 SATQG
+960 
-965 AGIGDYAIIAADGTL
+965 
-980 DSTNYSFSFAAGN
+980 
-993 LEMTNNAPELNP
+993 
-1005 AAPDAPSGGGI
+1005 
-1016 PGQTE
+1016 
-1021 VYGTD
+1021 
-1026 LNYSFPVNTF
+1026 
-1036 TDVEDGTTL
+1036 
-1045 TYTATGVPA
+1045 
-1054 GVTFTPGTRTF
+1054 
-1065 SGQPDGGVDTY
+1065 
-1076 TVTVRAT
+1076 VTVRAT

>member
-213 AEIVLSGANTA
+213 AEIVLSGGNTA

-278 SVSSIEAL
+278 SVSSIEDL

-325 DTEFP
+325 DIDFP

-419 DTVIDTTTPTDDNV
+419 DTVIDTTTPADDNV

-541 SANDVS
+541 SAND
-547 IANGD
+547 
-552 AIPSPLSATI
+552 
-562 TGYVNGE
+562 E
-569 NFGSSDLS
+569 
-577 GSASVT
+577 
-583 TSATQGAGIG
+583 
-593 DYAIIA
+593 
-599 ADGTL
+599 
-604 DSTNYSF
+604 
-611 SFAAGNLEMTN
+611 
-622 NAPELNPAA
+622 
-631 PDAPSGGGIPGQT
+631 
-644 EVYGTDLNYSFPV
+644 
-657 NTFTDVEDG
+657 
-666 TTLTYTAT
+666 
-674 GVPAG
+674 
-679 VTFTPGTR
+679 
-687 TFSGQPDG
+687 
-695 GVDTYTVTVRATDSN
+695 
-710 GGFVETE
+710 
-717 FDITITQAP
+717 
-726 LLVSA
+726 
-731 NDVSIANGDAI
+731 SIANGDAI

>member
-14 KTVRTLL
+14 KTVRT

-213 AEIVLSGANTA
+213 AEIVLSGGNTA

-325 DTEFP
+325 DIDFP

-419 DTVIDTTTPTDDNV
+419 DTVIDTTTPADDNV

-541 SANDVS
+541 SANDES

-679 VTFTPGTR
+679 VTF
-687 TFSGQPDG
+687 
-695 GVDTYTVTVRATDSN
+695 A
-710 GGFVETE
+710 
-717 FDITITQAP
+717 
-726 LLVSA
+726 
-731 NDVSIANGDAI
+731 
-742 PSPLSATIT
+742 
-751 GYVNGENFGSSDLS
+751 
-765 GSASVTTS
+765 
-773 ATQGAGI
+773 
-780 GDYAIIAA
+780 
-788 DGTLDST
+788 
-795 NYSFSFA
+795 
-802 AGNLEMTNNAPE
+802 
-814 LNPAAPDAPSG
+814 
-825 GGIPGQTEVYG
+825 
-836 TDLNY
+836 
-841 SFPVNT
+841 
-847 FTDVEDGT
+847 
-855 TLTYTA
+855 
-861 TGVPAGVTFTPGTR
+861 
-875 TFSGQPDGGVDTY
+875 
-888 TVTVRATDSNGG
+888 
-900 FVETEFDITITQAP
+900 
-914 LLVSANDVS
+914 
-923 IANGDAIPSP
+923 
-933 LSATITGY
+933 
-941 VNGENFGSSDLSG
+941 
-954 SASVTT
+954 
-960 SATQG
+960 
-965 AGIGDYAIIAADGTL
+965 
-980 DSTNYSFSFAAGN
+980 
-993 LEMTNNAPELNP
+993 
-1005 AAPDAPSGGGI
+1005 
-1016 PGQTE
+1016 
-1021 VYGTD
+1021 
-1026 LNYSFPVNTF
+1026 
-1036 TDVEDGTTL
+1036 
-1045 TYTATGVPA
+1045 
-1054 GVTFTPGTRTF
+1054 PGTRTF

>member
-14 KTVRTLL
+14 KTVRT

-325 DTEFP
+325 DIDFP

-419 DTVIDTTTPTDDNV
+419 DTVIDTTTPADDNV

-522 GAEVSDIFNITI
+522 GAEVSDIFN
-534 TQAPLLV
+534 
-541 SANDVS
+541 
-547 IANGD
+547 
-552 AIPSPLSATI
+552 
-562 TGYVNGE
+562 
-569 NFGSSDLS
+569 
-577 GSASVT
+577 
-583 TSATQGAGIG
+583 
-593 DYAIIA
+593 
-599 ADGTL
+599 
-604 DSTNYSF
+604 
-611 SFAAGNLEMTN
+611 
-622 NAPELNPAA
+622 
-631 PDAPSGGGIPGQT
+631 
-644 EVYGTDLNYSFPV
+644 
-657 NTFTDVEDG
+657 
-666 TTLTYTAT
+666 
-674 GVPAG
+674 
-679 VTFTPGTR
+679 
-687 TFSGQPDG
+687 
-695 GVDTYTVTVRATDSN
+695 
-710 GGFVETE
+710 
-717 FDITITQAP
+717 
-726 LLVSA
+726 
-731 NDVSIANGDAI
+731 
-742 PSPLSATIT
+742 
-751 GYVNGENFGSSDLS
+751 
-765 GSASVTTS
+765 
-773 ATQGAGI
+773 
-780 GDYAIIAA
+780 
-788 DGTLDST
+788 
-795 NYSFSFA
+795 
-802 AGNLEMTNNAPE
+802 
-814 LNPAAPDAPSG
+814 
-825 GGIPGQTEVYG
+825 
-836 TDLNY
+836 
-841 SFPVNT
+841 
-847 FTDVEDGT
+847 
-855 TLTYTA
+855 
-861 TGVPAGVTFTPGTR
+861 
-875 TFSGQPDGGVDTY
+875 
-888 TVTVRATDSNGG
+888 
-900 FVETEFDITITQAP
+900 ITITQAP

>member
-14 KTVRTLL
+14 KTVRT

-172 LGGIATIEFTGET
+172 LGGIATIQFTGET

-213 AEIVLSGANTA
+213 AEIVLSGGNTA

-419 DTVIDTTTPTDDNV
+419 DTVIDTTTPADDNV

-541 SANDVS
+541 SANDES

-731 NDVSIANGDAI
+731 ND
-742 PSPLSATIT
+742 
-751 GYVNGENFGSSDLS
+751 E
-765 GSASVTTS
+765 
-773 ATQGAGI
+773 
-780 GDYAIIAA
+780 
-788 DGTLDST
+788 
-795 NYSFSFA
+795 
-802 AGNLEMTNNAPE
+802 
-814 LNPAAPDAPSG
+814 
-825 GGIPGQTEVYG
+825 
-836 TDLNY
+836 
-841 SFPVNT
+841 
-847 FTDVEDGT
+847 
-855 TLTYTA
+855 
-861 TGVPAGVTFTPGTR
+861 
-875 TFSGQPDGGVDTY
+875 
-888 TVTVRATDSNGG
+888 
-900 FVETEFDITITQAP
+900 
-914 LLVSANDVS
+914 
-923 IANGDAIPSP
+923 
-933 LSATITGY
+933 
-941 VNGENFGSSDLSG
+941 
-954 SASVTT
+954 
-960 SATQG
+960 
-965 AGIGDYAIIAADGTL
+965 
-980 DSTNYSFSFAAGN
+980 
-993 LEMTNNAPELNP
+993 
-1005 AAPDAPSGGGI
+1005 
-1016 PGQTE
+1016 
-1021 VYGTD
+1021 
-1026 LNYSFPVNTF
+1026 
-1036 TDVEDGTTL
+1036 
-1045 TYTATGVPA
+1045 
-1054 GVTFTPGTRTF
+1054 
-1065 SGQPDGGVDTY
+1065 
-1076 TVTVRAT
+1076 
-1083 DSNGGFVETEFD
+1083 
-1095 ITITQA
+1095 
-1101 PLLVSANDV
+1101 

-1230 ITIGL
+1230 IIIGL

-1314 NDSDTL
+1314 KDSDTL

-1550 YTVSDSQGATS
+1550 YTVSDSQAATS

-1656 VELKRDSLAPFETPD
+1656 VELKRDSLAPFEAPD

>member
-1 MNFSCIYHRAVMF
+1 MF

-213 AEIVLSGANTA
+213 AEIVLSGGNTA

-325 DTEFP
+325 DIDFP

-419 DTVIDTTTPTDDNV
+419 DTVIDTTTPADDNV

-679 VTFTPGTR
+679 VTFAPGTR

-914 LLVSANDVS
+914 LLVSAD
-923 IANGDAIPSP
+923 
-933 LSATITGY
+933 
-941 VNGENFGSSDLSG
+941 
-954 SASVTT
+954 
-960 SATQG
+960 
-965 AGIGDYAIIAADGTL
+965 
-980 DSTNYSFSFAAGN
+980 
-993 LEMTNNAPELNP
+993 
-1005 AAPDAPSGGGI
+1005 
-1016 PGQTE
+1016 
-1021 VYGTD
+1021 
-1026 LNYSFPVNTF
+1026 
-1036 TDVEDGTTL
+1036 
-1045 TYTATGVPA
+1045 
-1054 GVTFTPGTRTF
+1054 
-1065 SGQPDGGVDTY
+1065 
-1076 TVTVRAT
+1076 
-1083 DSNGGFVETEFD
+1083 
-1095 ITITQA
+1095 
-1101 PLLVSANDV
+1101 DV

-1314 NDSDTL
+1314 KDSDTL

>member
-213 AEIVLSGANTA
+213 AEIVLSGGNTA

-325 DTEFP
+325 DIDFP

-419 DTVIDTTTPTDDNV
+419 DTVIDTTTPADDNV

-679 VTFTPGTR
+679 VTF
-687 TFSGQPDG
+687 
-695 GVDTYTVTVRATDSN
+695 A
-710 GGFVETE
+710 
-717 FDITITQAP
+717 
-726 LLVSA
+726 
-731 NDVSIANGDAI
+731 
-742 PSPLSATIT
+742 
-751 GYVNGENFGSSDLS
+751 
-765 GSASVTTS
+765 
-773 ATQGAGI
+773 
-780 GDYAIIAA
+780 
-788 DGTLDST
+788 
-795 NYSFSFA
+795 
-802 AGNLEMTNNAPE
+802 
-814 LNPAAPDAPSG
+814 
-825 GGIPGQTEVYG
+825 
-836 TDLNY
+836 
-841 SFPVNT
+841 
-847 FTDVEDGT
+847 
-855 TLTYTA
+855 
-861 TGVPAGVTFTPGTR
+861 
-875 TFSGQPDGGVDTY
+875 
-888 TVTVRATDSNGG
+888 
-900 FVETEFDITITQAP
+900 
-914 LLVSANDVS
+914 
-923 IANGDAIPSP
+923 
-933 LSATITGY
+933 
-941 VNGENFGSSDLSG
+941 
-954 SASVTT
+954 
-960 SATQG
+960 
-965 AGIGDYAIIAADGTL
+965 
-980 DSTNYSFSFAAGN
+980 
-993 LEMTNNAPELNP
+993 
-1005 AAPDAPSGGGI
+1005 
-1016 PGQTE
+1016 
-1021 VYGTD
+1021 
-1026 LNYSFPVNTF
+1026 
-1036 TDVEDGTTL
+1036 
-1045 TYTATGVPA
+1045 
-1054 GVTFTPGTRTF
+1054 PGTRTF

>member
-149 VENTIQANANK
+149 VEDTIQANANK

-213 AEIVLSGANTA
+213 AEIVLSGGNTA

-325 DTEFP
+325 DIDFP

-419 DTVIDTTTPTDDNV
+419 DTVIDTTTPADDNV

-541 SANDVS
+541 SAND
-547 IANGD
+547 
-552 AIPSPLSATI
+552 
-562 TGYVNGE
+562 E
-569 NFGSSDLS
+569 
-577 GSASVT
+577 
-583 TSATQGAGIG
+583 
-593 DYAIIA
+593 
-599 ADGTL
+599 
-604 DSTNYSF
+604 
-611 SFAAGNLEMTN
+611 
-622 NAPELNPAA
+622 
-631 PDAPSGGGIPGQT
+631 
-644 EVYGTDLNYSFPV
+644 
-657 NTFTDVEDG
+657 
-666 TTLTYTAT
+666 
-674 GVPAG
+674 
-679 VTFTPGTR
+679 
-687 TFSGQPDG
+687 
-695 GVDTYTVTVRATDSN
+695 
-710 GGFVETE
+710 
-717 FDITITQAP
+717 
-726 LLVSA
+726 
-731 NDVSIANGDAI
+731 
-742 PSPLSATIT
+742 
-751 GYVNGENFGSSDLS
+751 
-765 GSASVTTS
+765 
-773 ATQGAGI
+773 
-780 GDYAIIAA
+780 
-788 DGTLDST
+788 
-795 NYSFSFA
+795 
-802 AGNLEMTNNAPE
+802 
-814 LNPAAPDAPSG
+814 
-825 GGIPGQTEVYG
+825 
-836 TDLNY
+836 
-841 SFPVNT
+841 
-847 FTDVEDGT
+847 
-855 TLTYTA
+855 
-861 TGVPAGVTFTPGTR
+861 
-875 TFSGQPDGGVDTY
+875 
-888 TVTVRATDSNGG
+888 
-900 FVETEFDITITQAP
+900 
-914 LLVSANDVS
+914 
-923 IANGDAIPSP
+923 
-933 LSATITGY
+933 
-941 VNGENFGSSDLSG
+941 
-954 SASVTT
+954 
-960 SATQG
+960 
-965 AGIGDYAIIAADGTL
+965 
-980 DSTNYSFSFAAGN
+980 
-993 LEMTNNAPELNP
+993 
-1005 AAPDAPSGGGI
+1005 
-1016 PGQTE
+1016 
-1021 VYGTD
+1021 
-1026 LNYSFPVNTF
+1026 
-1036 TDVEDGTTL
+1036 
-1045 TYTATGVPA
+1045 
-1054 GVTFTPGTRTF
+1054 
-1065 SGQPDGGVDTY
+1065 
-1076 TVTVRAT
+1076 
-1083 DSNGGFVETEFD
+1083 
-1095 ITITQA
+1095 
-1101 PLLVSANDV
+1101 

-1550 YTVSDSQGATS
+1550 YTVSDSQAATS

>member
-325 DTEFP
+325 DIEFP

-419 DTVIDTTTPTDDNV
+419 DTVIDTTTPADDNV

-695 GVDTYTVTVRATDSN
+695 GVDTYPVTVRATDSN

-802 AGNLEMTNNAPE
+802 
-814 LNPAAPDAPSG
+814 D
-825 GGIPGQTEVYG
+825 
-836 TDLNY
+836 
-841 SFPVNT
+841 
-847 FTDVEDGT
+847 
-855 TLTYTA
+855 
-861 TGVPAGVTFTPGTR
+861 
-875 TFSGQPDGGVDTY
+875 
-888 TVTVRATDSNGG
+888 
-900 FVETEFDITITQAP
+900 
-914 LLVSANDVS
+914 
-923 IANGDAIPSP
+923 
-933 LSATITGY
+933 
-941 VNGENFGSSDLSG
+941 
-954 SASVTT
+954 
-960 SATQG
+960 
-965 AGIGDYAIIAADGTL
+965 
-980 DSTNYSFSFAAGN
+980 
-993 LEMTNNAPELNP
+993 
-1005 AAPDAPSGGGI
+1005 
-1016 PGQTE
+1016 
-1021 VYGTD
+1021 
-1026 LNYSFPVNTF
+1026 
-1036 TDVEDGTTL
+1036 
-1045 TYTATGVPA
+1045 
-1054 GVTFTPGTRTF
+1054 
-1065 SGQPDGGVDTY
+1065 
-1076 TVTVRAT
+1076 
-1083 DSNGGFVETEFD
+1083 
-1095 ITITQA
+1095 
-1101 PLLVSANDV
+1101 
-1110 SIANGDAIPSPLSAT
+1110 
-1125 ITGYVNGENFGS
+1125 
-1137 SDLSGSASVTTSA
+1137 
-1150 TQGAGIG
+1150 
-1157 DYAIIAADGT
+1157 
-1167 LDSTNYSFSFAAGN
+1167 GN

-1261 IVTANDTTDTTAY
+1261 IVTASDTTDTTAY
-1274 PFTYTVNNPAPVA
+1274 PFTYTVYNPAPVA

>member
-213 AEIVLSGANTA
+213 AEIVLSGGNTA

-325 DTEFP
+325 DIDFP

-419 DTVIDTTTPTDDNV
+419 DTVIDTTTPADDNV

-522 GAEVSDIFNITI
+522 GAEVSDIFN
-534 TQAPLLV
+534 
-541 SANDVS
+541 
-547 IANGD
+547 
-552 AIPSPLSATI
+552 
-562 TGYVNGE
+562 
-569 NFGSSDLS
+569 
-577 GSASVT
+577 
-583 TSATQGAGIG
+583 
-593 DYAIIA
+593 
-599 ADGTL
+599 
-604 DSTNYSF
+604 
-611 SFAAGNLEMTN
+611 
-622 NAPELNPAA
+622 
-631 PDAPSGGGIPGQT
+631 
-644 EVYGTDLNYSFPV
+644 
-657 NTFTDVEDG
+657 
-666 TTLTYTAT
+666 
-674 GVPAG
+674 
-679 VTFTPGTR
+679 
-687 TFSGQPDG
+687 
-695 GVDTYTVTVRATDSN
+695 
-710 GGFVETE
+710 
-717 FDITITQAP
+717 ITITQAP

>member
-14 KTVRTLL
+14 KTVRT

-172 LGGIATIEFTGET
+172 LGGIATIKFTGET

-213 AEIVLSGANTA
+213 AEIVLSGGNTA

-278 SVSSIEAL
+278 SLSSIEAL

-419 DTVIDTTTPTDDNV
+419 DTVIDTTTPADDNV

-522 GAEVSDIFNITI
+522 GAEVSDIFN
-534 TQAPLLV
+534 
-541 SANDVS
+541 
-547 IANGD
+547 
-552 AIPSPLSATI
+552 
-562 TGYVNGE
+562 
-569 NFGSSDLS
+569 
-577 GSASVT
+577 
-583 TSATQGAGIG
+583 
-593 DYAIIA
+593 
-599 ADGTL
+599 
-604 DSTNYSF
+604 
-611 SFAAGNLEMTN
+611 
-622 NAPELNPAA
+622 
-631 PDAPSGGGIPGQT
+631 
-644 EVYGTDLNYSFPV
+644 
-657 NTFTDVEDG
+657 
-666 TTLTYTAT
+666 
-674 GVPAG
+674 
-679 VTFTPGTR
+679 
-687 TFSGQPDG
+687 
-695 GVDTYTVTVRATDSN
+695 
-710 GGFVETE
+710 
-717 FDITITQAP
+717 
-726 LLVSA
+726 
-731 NDVSIANGDAI
+731 
-742 PSPLSATIT
+742 
-751 GYVNGENFGSSDLS
+751 
-765 GSASVTTS
+765 
-773 ATQGAGI
+773 
-780 GDYAIIAA
+780 
-788 DGTLDST
+788 
-795 NYSFSFA
+795 
-802 AGNLEMTNNAPE
+802 
-814 LNPAAPDAPSG
+814 
-825 GGIPGQTEVYG
+825 
-836 TDLNY
+836 
-841 SFPVNT
+841 
-847 FTDVEDGT
+847 
-855 TLTYTA
+855 
-861 TGVPAGVTFTPGTR
+861 
-875 TFSGQPDGGVDTY
+875 
-888 TVTVRATDSNGG
+888 
-900 FVETEFDITITQAP
+900 
-914 LLVSANDVS
+914 
-923 IANGDAIPSP
+923 
-933 LSATITGY
+933 
-941 VNGENFGSSDLSG
+941 
-954 SASVTT
+954 
-960 SATQG
+960 
-965 AGIGDYAIIAADGTL
+965 
-980 DSTNYSFSFAAGN
+980 
-993 LEMTNNAPELNP
+993 
-1005 AAPDAPSGGGI
+1005 
-1016 PGQTE
+1016 
-1021 VYGTD
+1021 
-1026 LNYSFPVNTF
+1026 
-1036 TDVEDGTTL
+1036 
-1045 TYTATGVPA
+1045 
-1054 GVTFTPGTRTF
+1054 
-1065 SGQPDGGVDTY
+1065 
-1076 TVTVRAT
+1076 
-1083 DSNGGFVETEFD
+1083 

>member
-1 MNFSCIYHRAVMF
+1 MF
-14 KTVRTLL
+14 KTVRT

-213 AEIVLSGANTA
+213 AEIVLSGGNTA

-325 DTEFP
+325 DIDFP

-419 DTVIDTTTPTDDNV
+419 DTVIDTTTPADDNV

-900 FVETEFDITITQAP
+900 FVETEFNITITQAP
-914 LLVSANDVS
+914 LLVSAD
-923 IANGDAIPSP
+923 D
-933 LSATITGY
+933 
-941 VNGENFGSSDLSG
+941 E
-954 SASVTT
+954 
-960 SATQG
+960 
-965 AGIGDYAIIAADGTL
+965 
-980 DSTNYSFSFAAGN
+980 
-993 LEMTNNAPELNP
+993 
-1005 AAPDAPSGGGI
+1005 
-1016 PGQTE
+1016 
-1021 VYGTD
+1021 
-1026 LNYSFPVNTF
+1026 
-1036 TDVEDGTTL
+1036 
-1045 TYTATGVPA
+1045 
-1054 GVTFTPGTRTF
+1054 
-1065 SGQPDGGVDTY
+1065 
-1076 TVTVRAT
+1076 
-1083 DSNGGFVETEFD
+1083 
-1095 ITITQA
+1095 
-1101 PLLVSANDV
+1101 

>member
-325 DTEFP
+325 DIEFP

-419 DTVIDTTTPTDDNV
+419 DTVIDTTTPADDNV

-522 GAEVSDIFNITI
+522 GAEVSDIFN
-534 TQAPLLV
+534 
-541 SANDVS
+541 
-547 IANGD
+547 
-552 AIPSPLSATI
+552 
-562 TGYVNGE
+562 
-569 NFGSSDLS
+569 
-577 GSASVT
+577 
-583 TSATQGAGIG
+583 
-593 DYAIIA
+593 
-599 ADGTL
+599 
-604 DSTNYSF
+604 
-611 SFAAGNLEMTN
+611 
-622 NAPELNPAA
+622 
-631 PDAPSGGGIPGQT
+631 
-644 EVYGTDLNYSFPV
+644 
-657 NTFTDVEDG
+657 
-666 TTLTYTAT
+666 
-674 GVPAG
+674 
-679 VTFTPGTR
+679 
-687 TFSGQPDG
+687 
-695 GVDTYTVTVRATDSN
+695 
-710 GGFVETE
+710 
-717 FDITITQAP
+717 
-726 LLVSA
+726 
-731 NDVSIANGDAI
+731 
-742 PSPLSATIT
+742 
-751 GYVNGENFGSSDLS
+751 
-765 GSASVTTS
+765 
-773 ATQGAGI
+773 
-780 GDYAIIAA
+780 
-788 DGTLDST
+788 
-795 NYSFSFA
+795 
-802 AGNLEMTNNAPE
+802 
-814 LNPAAPDAPSG
+814 
-825 GGIPGQTEVYG
+825 
-836 TDLNY
+836 
-841 SFPVNT
+841 
-847 FTDVEDGT
+847 
-855 TLTYTA
+855 
-861 TGVPAGVTFTPGTR
+861 
-875 TFSGQPDGGVDTY
+875 
-888 TVTVRATDSNGG
+888 
-900 FVETEFDITITQAP
+900 ITITQAP

>member
-1 MNFSCIYHRAVMF
+1 
-14 KTVRTLL
+14 
-21 LLLLLLTV
+21 
-29 SGLSA
+29 
-34 QVTITR
+34 
-40 TSSDI
+40 
-45 FYIGNAPISCNYVG
+45 
-59 YSVTNN
+59 
-65 SGGDYDTVSVTVG
+65 
-78 DFVGTGSVVGL
+78 
-89 AINED
+89 
-94 GSINL
+94 
-99 GSIADGESKMAYF
+99 
-112 YLKATGETTNTQTHT
+112 
-127 ISVFDEFG
+127 
-135 GAGNLLVDVDFDLT
+135 
-149 VENTIQANANK
+149 
-160 VTATLIGPDPAG
+160 
-172 LGGIATIEFTGET
+172 
-185 GTIGAAKILSF
+185 
-196 SPATY
+196 
-201 DNWRADVLQMLS
+201 
-213 AEIVLSGANTA
+213 
-224 TITDKLFIPTS
+224 
-235 DVLNTSN
+235 
-242 TNYVATYTF
+242 
-251 RVTNETPVDTVLS
+251 
-264 PLAFISSGTQVKHT
+264 
-278 SVSSIEAL
+278 
-286 FLPPISNSL
+286 
-295 VLAKSASPAGLGIGG
+295 
-310 GQVTYTVTVTNSGID
+310 
-325 DTEFP
+325 
-330 GQNNAILDR
+330 
-339 FVDLLPVS
+339 
-347 PAVATYVASSATYNG
+347 
-362 VSIADPTIDTD
+362 
-373 GGTGQQTLTWT
+373 
-384 GSFVVPASSSVDL
+384 
-397 TYTVAIPATV
+397 
-407 GTYGN
+407 
-412 QVIAYIE
+412 
-419 DTVIDTTTPTDDNV
+419 
-433 PAVASVTVSANT
+433 
-445 PPELDNAL
+445 
-453 IDQEAVY
+453 
-460 GASQTYSF
+460 
-468 AADSF
+468 
-473 SDNEDTSLDYTTSV
+473 
-487 LPSGITFDPSTRTF
+487 
-501 NVNGTVGVD
+501 
-510 VYAVTVTATDDD
+510 
-522 GAEVSDIFNITI
+522 
-534 TQAPLLV
+534 
-541 SANDVS
+541 
-547 IANGD
+547 
-552 AIPSPLSATI
+552 
-562 TGYVNGE
+562 
-569 NFGSSDLS
+569 
-577 GSASVT
+577 
-583 TSATQGAGIG
+583 
-593 DYAIIA
+593 
-599 ADGTL
+599 
-604 DSTNYSF
+604 
-611 SFAAGNLEMTN
+611 MTN

-717 FDITITQAP
+717 FNITITQAP

-731 NDVSIANGDAI
+731 DD
-742 PSPLSATIT
+742 
-751 GYVNGENFGSSDLS
+751 E
-765 GSASVTTS
+765 
-773 ATQGAGI
+773 
-780 GDYAIIAA
+780 
-788 DGTLDST
+788 
-795 NYSFSFA
+795 
-802 AGNLEMTNNAPE
+802 
-814 LNPAAPDAPSG
+814 
-825 GGIPGQTEVYG
+825 
-836 TDLNY
+836 
-841 SFPVNT
+841 
-847 FTDVEDGT
+847 
-855 TLTYTA
+855 
-861 TGVPAGVTFTPGTR
+861 
-875 TFSGQPDGGVDTY
+875 
-888 TVTVRATDSNGG
+888 
-900 FVETEFDITITQAP
+900 
-914 LLVSANDVS
+914 
-923 IANGDAIPSP
+923 
-933 LSATITGY
+933 
-941 VNGENFGSSDLSG
+941 
-954 SASVTT
+954 
-960 SATQG
+960 
-965 AGIGDYAIIAADGTL
+965 
-980 DSTNYSFSFAAGN
+980 
-993 LEMTNNAPELNP
+993 
-1005 AAPDAPSGGGI
+1005 
-1016 PGQTE
+1016 
-1021 VYGTD
+1021 
-1026 LNYSFPVNTF
+1026 
-1036 TDVEDGTTL
+1036 
-1045 TYTATGVPA
+1045 
-1054 GVTFTPGTRTF
+1054 
-1065 SGQPDGGVDTY
+1065 
-1076 TVTVRAT
+1076 
-1083 DSNGGFVETEFD
+1083 
-1095 ITITQA
+1095 
-1101 PLLVSANDV
+1101 

-1336 PDGGFTYTSNGSYAG
+1336 ADGGFTYTSNGSYAG
-1351 ADSFTYTVTDQ
+1351 VDSFTYTVTDQ

-1671 YVVIEVLTSEVET
+1671 YVVIEVITSEVET

>member
-14 KTVRTLL
+14 KTVRT

-213 AEIVLSGANTA
+213 AEIVLSGGNTA

-278 SVSSIEAL
+278 SLSSIEAL

-325 DTEFP
+325 DIDFP

-419 DTVIDTTTPTDDNV
+419 DTVIDTTTPADDNV

-522 GAEVSDIFNITI
+522 GAEVSDIFN
-534 TQAPLLV
+534 
-541 SANDVS
+541 
-547 IANGD
+547 
-552 AIPSPLSATI
+552 
-562 TGYVNGE
+562 
-569 NFGSSDLS
+569 
-577 GSASVT
+577 
-583 TSATQGAGIG
+583 
-593 DYAIIA
+593 
-599 ADGTL
+599 
-604 DSTNYSF
+604 
-611 SFAAGNLEMTN
+611 
-622 NAPELNPAA
+622 
-631 PDAPSGGGIPGQT
+631 
-644 EVYGTDLNYSFPV
+644 
-657 NTFTDVEDG
+657 
-666 TTLTYTAT
+666 
-674 GVPAG
+674 
-679 VTFTPGTR
+679 
-687 TFSGQPDG
+687 
-695 GVDTYTVTVRATDSN
+695 
-710 GGFVETE
+710 
-717 FDITITQAP
+717 
-726 LLVSA
+726 
-731 NDVSIANGDAI
+731 
-742 PSPLSATIT
+742 
-751 GYVNGENFGSSDLS
+751 
-765 GSASVTTS
+765 
-773 ATQGAGI
+773 
-780 GDYAIIAA
+780 
-788 DGTLDST
+788 
-795 NYSFSFA
+795 
-802 AGNLEMTNNAPE
+802 
-814 LNPAAPDAPSG
+814 
-825 GGIPGQTEVYG
+825 
-836 TDLNY
+836 
-841 SFPVNT
+841 
-847 FTDVEDGT
+847 
-855 TLTYTA
+855 
-861 TGVPAGVTFTPGTR
+861 
-875 TFSGQPDGGVDTY
+875 
-888 TVTVRATDSNGG
+888 
-900 FVETEFDITITQAP
+900 
-914 LLVSANDVS
+914 
-923 IANGDAIPSP
+923 
-933 LSATITGY
+933 
-941 VNGENFGSSDLSG
+941 
-954 SASVTT
+954 
-960 SATQG
+960 
-965 AGIGDYAIIAADGTL
+965 
-980 DSTNYSFSFAAGN
+980 
-993 LEMTNNAPELNP
+993 
-1005 AAPDAPSGGGI
+1005 
-1016 PGQTE
+1016 
-1021 VYGTD
+1021 
-1026 LNYSFPVNTF
+1026 
-1036 TDVEDGTTL
+1036 
-1045 TYTATGVPA
+1045 
-1054 GVTFTPGTRTF
+1054 
-1065 SGQPDGGVDTY
+1065 
-1076 TVTVRAT
+1076 
-1083 DSNGGFVETEFD
+1083 

-1561 ETATVTIDVV
+1561 ETATVAIDVV

>member
-14 KTVRTLL
+14 KTVRT

-172 LGGIATIEFTGET
+172 LGGIATIKFTGET

-213 AEIVLSGANTA
+213 AEIVLSGGNTA

-278 SVSSIEAL
+278 SLSSIEAL

-325 DTEFP
+325 DIDFP

-419 DTVIDTTTPTDDNV
+419 DTVIDTTTPADDNV

-541 SANDVS
+541 SANDES

-679 VTFTPGTR
+679 VTF
-687 TFSGQPDG
+687 
-695 GVDTYTVTVRATDSN
+695 A
-710 GGFVETE
+710 
-717 FDITITQAP
+717 
-726 LLVSA
+726 
-731 NDVSIANGDAI
+731 
-742 PSPLSATIT
+742 
-751 GYVNGENFGSSDLS
+751 
-765 GSASVTTS
+765 
-773 ATQGAGI
+773 
-780 GDYAIIAA
+780 
-788 DGTLDST
+788 
-795 NYSFSFA
+795 
-802 AGNLEMTNNAPE
+802 
-814 LNPAAPDAPSG
+814 
-825 GGIPGQTEVYG
+825 
-836 TDLNY
+836 
-841 SFPVNT
+841 
-847 FTDVEDGT
+847 
-855 TLTYTA
+855 
-861 TGVPAGVTFTPGTR
+861 
-875 TFSGQPDGGVDTY
+875 
-888 TVTVRATDSNGG
+888 
-900 FVETEFDITITQAP
+900 
-914 LLVSANDVS
+914 
-923 IANGDAIPSP
+923 
-933 LSATITGY
+933 
-941 VNGENFGSSDLSG
+941 
-954 SASVTT
+954 
-960 SATQG
+960 
-965 AGIGDYAIIAADGTL
+965 
-980 DSTNYSFSFAAGN
+980 
-993 LEMTNNAPELNP
+993 
-1005 AAPDAPSGGGI
+1005 
-1016 PGQTE
+1016 
-1021 VYGTD
+1021 
-1026 LNYSFPVNTF
+1026 
-1036 TDVEDGTTL
+1036 
-1045 TYTATGVPA
+1045 
-1054 GVTFTPGTRTF
+1054 PGTRTF

-1561 ETATVTIDVV
+1561 ETATVAIDVV